1 MYRAESLMPL
11 CEFDTRWG
19 GWGMRHCYPQY
30 ILLTLCPHKTLR
42 EAGFLKNNLGDGRGE
57 ATILSVN
64 TNSEKSHHSTVQYV

>member
-1 MYRAESLMPL
+1 MYRAENLKPL
-11 CEFDTRWG
+11 REFDARWG
-19 GWGMRHCYPQY
+19 GMRHCYPQY

-64 TNSEKSHHSTVQYV
+64 KNSQKSHHSTVQYV